1 MPVLTGPACTAT
13 VDCPVV
19 PMPVKPATCGTDL
32 LFGGINDLY
41 FIPCTETMSETN
53 ILDTDW
59 WTALVGDPEAD
70 PEVPR
75 TLGNIGI
82 GLGSIS
88 KKSQRTEK
96 IGSCRAEQ
104 VISVTWALKYI
115 IKTFDKTAADTTK
128 LQMDAILKRFN
139 HFLLIARMCDGDN
152 TVLPIGQF
160 STSDF
165 NWTVPESNEDVQTVE
180 VELSWIEYG
189 FPKTYNVAGLSAIVP
204 KA

>member
-1 MPVLTGPACTAT
+1 MPVLTGPACIASE
-13 VDCPVV
+13 DCPLV
-19 PMPVKPATCGTDL
+19 PMPIKPASCGTDFV
-32 LFGGINDLY
+32 FGGINDLY

-59 WTALVGDPEAD
+59 WTALVGDPDGEPA
-70 PEVPR
+70 VPS

-82 GLGSIS
+82 GLGSIT

-96 IGSCRAEQ
+96 IASCRSEQ
-104 VISVTWALKYI
+104 VISVTWALTYI
-115 IKTFDKTAADTTK
+115 IKTFDKTSADTTK
-128 LQMDAILKRFN
+128 AQMNAILKRFN
-139 HFLLIARMCDGDN
+139 QFQLIARMCDGDN

-165 NWTVPESNEDVQTVE
+165 NWTVPESSEDLQTVQ
-180 VELSWIEYG
+180 VELSWIEFG